1 MNELKKLYAYLDGF
15 TFVNDT
21 EVYMAVQDFF
31 SDGWKEELSYWEIAL
46 CNWMAEQYM
55 NARNLDFD
63 DDFDAREDEN
73 AYLDSLDDED
83 FEDIE
88 WVIEWYLT
96 YWL

>member
-1 MNELKKLYAYLDGF
+1 
-15 TFVNDT
+15 
-21 EVYMAVQDFF
+21 MAVQDFF
-31 SDGWKEELSYWEIAL
+31 SDGWKEELSYQEVAL
-46 CNWMAEQYM
+46 CNWMAEQYI
-55 NARNLDFD
+55 NVRNLDFD